1 MARLALSRR
10 EKAGACAG
18 QRLSAPAG
26 SSAWPGGLGR
36 IIAYLTLAA
45 WALVSLL
52 PIYWM
57 FTTAL
62 KTPSIAVAIPPE
74 WIPASLTLENFAR
87 LFRAEQM
94 GRWTFNSLFVAGAAT
109 LAYVL
114 TSTMAGYA
122 FAKKDFPGRNAIF
135 WAYVSTMLVP
145 GFVTLITSYTVVVD
159 LGWIDSYWALII
171 PELASP
177 FGAFLM
183 RQFILSLPSEIFDA
197 ARIDGCGEWQV
208 FWRVVLPLSAAGMA
222 VLAVFHFSYMWNSFI
237 WPLAVT
243 TSDSM
248 RTLPV
253 GLAGMQRVRA
263 TNFSL
268 LMAGAS
274 YASLPMIAIFLLAQR
289 YFLRGI
295 TVGAVKG

>member
-1 MARLALSRR
+1 MAAQAGARRPAFSLGRALAYLAL
-10 EKAGACAG
+10 A
-18 QRLSAPAG
+18 L
-26 SSAWPGGLGR
+26 
-36 IIAYLTLAA
+36 

-62 KTPSIAVAIPPE
+62 KTPSLAVALPPE
-74 WIPASLTLENFAR
+74 WFPSEITWANFGR
-87 LFRAEQM
+87 LFGAGQL
-94 GRWTFNSLFVAGAAT
+94 GRWTFNSLAVAGGAT
-109 LAYVL
+109 ALYVL
-114 TSTMAGYA
+114 SSAMAGYA
-122 FAKKDFPGRNAIF
+122 FAKKRFWGRDVIF

-145 GFVTLITSYTVVVD
+145 GFVTLVTAYTVVVD
-159 LGWIDSYWALII
+159 LEWVNTYSALIV

-183 RQFILSLPSEIFDA
+183 RQFVQSLPDEVFDA
-197 ARIDGCGEWQV
+197 ARVDGCGEWQV
-208 FWRVVLPLSAAGMA
+208 FWRIVLPLSAAGMA

-237 WPLAVT
+237 WPLTVT
-243 TSDSM
+243 TSEAM

-253 GLAGMQRVRA
+253 GLASMQRVRA

-268 LMAGAS
+268 LMAAAS
-274 YASLPMIAIFLLAQR
+274 YAALPMIVIFLAAQR
-289 YFLRGI
+289 YFLKGI